1 MPAPH
6 SERRIARDP
15 RCGALAPDLLR
26 GCNGH
31 ARGADCQCRV
41 LACLDATPATAC
53 NDRRQ
58 EQAFGGAC
66 VPGSLAAGQKASVR
80 STRIQGLS
88 SHQARVCDQEDQL
101 FAIGRQRSLASR
113 RLTGSSAP
121 PASHRPYCGC
131 ARRMSPNA
139 SASTNA
145 LGNCVRSSHDGLSS
159 FQPNTTKQGSGKPR
173 VSNQTTR
180 RRAAR
185 MSALRGRADETR
197 STGYVAF

>member
-1 MPAPH
+1 
-6 SERRIARDP
+6 
-15 RCGALAPDLLR
+15 LAPDLVR

-41 LACLDATPATAC
+41 LACLDATPASAC

-58 EQAFGGAC
+58 EQAFGDAC

-101 FAIGRQRSLASR
+101 FAIGRQRSLAAR

-131 ARRMSPNA
+131 ARRMPPNI
-139 SASTNA
+139 SASRNA
-145 LGNCVRSSHDGLSS
+145 VGNCVRSHDGRLSS
-159 FQPNTTKQGSGKPR
+159 QPNTMKRRSGKPR
-173 VSNQTTR
+173 VSCQTTR
-180 RRAAR
+180 QRAAR
-185 MSALRGRADETR
+185 MSALRGRADEAR

>member
-15 RCGALAPDLLR
+15 RCGALAPDLVR

-31 ARGADCQCRV
+31 ARGADCQCRI
-41 LACLDATPATAC
+41 LACLDATPASAC

-88 SHQARVCDQEDQL
+88 SHQARACDQEDQL
-101 FAIGRQRSLASR
+101 FAIGRQRSLTAR

-121 PASHRPYCGC
+121 PAPHRRIVAAQGACHRTF
-131 ARRMSPNA
+131 RRRETRLRSFFSRWSIKFSAEYYEAKERQA
-139 SASTNA
+139 SGVLSNDTPTRGLN
-145 LGNCVRSSHDGLSS
+145 VRSS
-159 FQPNTTKQGSGKPR
+159 R
-173 VSNQTTR
+173 
-180 RRAAR
+180 
-185 MSALRGRADETR
+185 
-197 STGYVAF
+197 